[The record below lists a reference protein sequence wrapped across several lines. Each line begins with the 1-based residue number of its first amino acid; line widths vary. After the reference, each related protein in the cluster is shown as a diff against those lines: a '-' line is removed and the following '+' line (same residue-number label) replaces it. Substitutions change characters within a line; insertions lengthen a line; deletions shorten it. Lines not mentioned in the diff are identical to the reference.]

1 MDFKE
6 LMHIVI
12 AAAAMFAAYCI
23 VKRSMQTIRH
33 LSFARRY
40 GITLPKQVM
49 VKQDA
54 SDGRFYFAL
63 TFPVWRY
70 ANADGTRD
78 RRRRNNAIVWGLCR
92 LHADGYALAC
102 KDPRMMYDI
111 VRQLRTSGIDVEPC
125 KLEREHGNASGYRRG
140 STDTLTSVRAIIE
153 AFRDEPTDFEEYCA
167 SLFRRIGY
175 EATVTPPVNDGGY
188 DILVTDANGRSSVVE
203 CKCFDTSHPVGRPLI
218 QKLVGANGTVGADGM
233 LFMTTSRYTSNAIEY
248 AREVGV
254 ELMDGDG
261 IVAMAKRVNGSND
274 GGVDTASNVVGLSDD
289 VIAAEFPPDWFLQ

>member
-1 MDFKE
+1 MDVKDVIHTIIAVAVV
-6 LMHIVI
+6 LIACRIAIGIV
-12 AAAAMFAAYCI
+12 
-23 VKRSMQTIRH
+23 QTMRR
-33 LSFARRY
+33 LSFARKY
-40 GITLPKQVM
+40 SVDLPKQVT
-49 VKQDA
+49 VKHNA

-78 RRRRNNAIVWGLCR
+78 RRRRNNAIIWGLCR
-92 LHADGYALAC
+92 LHASGYELAC

-111 VRQLRTSGIDVEPC
+111 VRQLRASGVAVEPC
-125 KLEREHGNASGYRRG
+125 KLEREHGNASGYRKG
-140 STDTLTSVRAIIE
+140 NTDTLTSVRAIIE

-188 DILVTDANGRSSVVE
+188 DILVTDTNGRRSIVE
-203 CKCFDTSHPVGRPLI
+203 CKCFDVSHPVGRPLI

-233 LFMTTSRYTSNAIEY
+233 IFMTTSRYTSNAIEY

-261 IVAMAKRVNGSND
+261 IVAMAKRVNGGND
-274 GGVDTASNVVGLSDD
+274 DGSDTASNVVGLSDD
-289 VIAAEFPPDWFLQ
+289 VIASEFPPDWFLQ